1 MPTSTN
7 DLPPARA
14 RASVVD
20 RRPRALVGPSVP
32 RAGFFVDS
40 PRGFPR
46 RFPRRVPLVGGLGRL
61 EGGTL
66 FARTDGGCD
75 SRVRSV
81 GSIGRVASA
90 STGAAKKTAGIPRVD
105 RSVASAGNRR
115 WFGLLPAVGADVDAV
130 EDERRRAASNDGR
143 VERVGVVARGG
154 VRRRRGVGVER

>member
-1 MPTSTN
+1 VPTSTN
-7 DLPPARA
+7 DRPPARA

-32 RAGFFVDS
+32 RAGFFLTPLAVL
-40 PRGFPR
+40 
-46 RFPRRVPLVGGLGRL
+46 RVVSRVASRSVGGGVSR
-61 EGGTL
+61 EGL
-66 FARTDGGCD
+66 F
-75 SRVRSV
+75 SREQTEGATRAFDRSV
-81 GSIGRVASA
+81 GSVGRVGVDGGGEKKSA
-90 STGAAKKTAGIPRVD
+90 RITRVE